1 MTEGQLRRLHTK
13 NIGALIHWVNENLP
27 GYELQL
33 EEGYIN
39 PVRVYGKDGKP
50 LVELNQQQYVHKLG
64 GLHPKG
70 RANDISLFVNGEYI
84 KRSDDPRWNPV
95 IKKWISLH
103 SYCKS
108 GRSGGDSNHFSTDPG
123 NKW

>member
-1 MTEGQLRRLHTK
+1 MTTGQLRRLHTK
-13 NIGALIHWVNENLP
+13 NIGILIHWVHENLP

-39 PVRVYGKDGKP
+39 PVRVRAASGKP
-50 LVELNQQQYVHKLG
+50 LVELNQQQYVHKLK
-64 GLHPKG
+64 GLHPEG

-84 KRSDDPRWNPV
+84 QRSDDPRWNPV
-95 IKKWISLH
+95 IEKWISIH
-103 SYCKS
+103 QYCKS
-108 GRSGGDSNHFSTDPG
+108 GRSGGDANHFSTDPG